1 MDEINVTQALDN
13 DIPMS
18 IEDNTPE
25 IIIEKKDGAKV
36 VYDIKNND
44 ISFNID
50 GDKIEKI
57 R

>member
-1 MDEINVTQALDN
+1 MILLKLLF
-13 DIPMS
+13 
-18 IEDNTPE
+18 
-25 IIIEKKDGAKV
+25 KKDGAKV

-44 ISFNID
+44 ISFDID

>member
-1 MDEINVTQALDN
+1 MVLIIISTNIGIILN
-13 DIPMS
+13 K
-18 IEDNTPE
+18 DNTPE

-44 ISFNID
+44 ISFDID